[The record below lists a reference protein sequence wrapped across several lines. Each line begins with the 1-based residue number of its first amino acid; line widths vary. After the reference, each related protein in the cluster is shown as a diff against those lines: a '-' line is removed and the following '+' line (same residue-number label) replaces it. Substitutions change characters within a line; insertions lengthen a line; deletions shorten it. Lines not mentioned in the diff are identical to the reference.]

1 MKNKVKKYF
10 EKLGH
15 ENVNIKKMTEA
26 WSNFDTYK
34 VSTNKGDYVLKMI
47 TDRIQDEMKVAI
59 REYNFLKIFKKI
71 TPRIVSFDTKFFG
84 HPAILMEFVKGG
96 TLEKKKWAD
105 KESREVARLLAK
117 VHSSNISDNIRKLL
131 KITQPKVPFPLED
144 AKSWINKLKD
154 KGAAEKLIKI
164 FAKAIK
170 SKPNDFKPT
179 ICHGD
184 FKQLNIIK
192 SKHGLRLVDWEC
204 TDIADPAADFA
215 QLFWSAD
222 RWKSAPNKRQRKI
235 MLSEYKKVRKEKNNF
250 EERINW
256 YYSNKDL
263 LEILWNIRYYIYL
276 YGNKLNGLKNTILK
290 LEKKWL

>member
-1 MKNKVKKYF
+1 M
-10 EKLGH
+10 
-15 ENVNIKKMTEA
+15 
-26 WSNFDTYK
+26 
-34 VSTNKGDYVLKMI
+34 
-47 TDRIQDEMKVAI
+47 
-59 REYNFLKIFKKI
+59 
-71 TPRIVSFDTKFFG
+71 
-84 HPAILMEFVKGG
+84 
-96 TLEKKKWAD
+96 
-105 KESREVARLLAK
+105 
-117 VHSSNISDNIRKLL
+117 
-131 KITQPKVPFPLED
+131 
-144 AKSWINKLKD
+144 D

-170 SKPNDFKPT
+170 SKPGDFKPT

-192 SKHGLRLVDWEC
+192 SKQGLRLVDWEC

-235 MLSEYKKVRKEKNNF
+235 MLSEYKKFRKEKHNF

-263 LEILWNIRYYIYL
+263 LEILWNIRHYIYL